1 MPDDLAL
8 EVARAQIR
16 CARVP
21 QHDVLAECVSVL
33 GACLSYLALLWEG
46 LAL

>member
-1 MPDDLAL
+1 MSDELAL
-8 EVARAQIR
+8 DVARAQIR

-21 QHDVLAECVSVL
+21 QHDVLAECVSAL
-33 GACLSYLALLWEG
+33 ASCLAYLALLWEG